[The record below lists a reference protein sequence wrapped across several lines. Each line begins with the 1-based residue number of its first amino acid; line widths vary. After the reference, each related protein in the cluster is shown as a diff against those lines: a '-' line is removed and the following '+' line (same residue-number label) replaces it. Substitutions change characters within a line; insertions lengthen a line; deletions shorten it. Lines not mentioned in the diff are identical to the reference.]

1 MNNIGKKAAGLV
13 VIWGISLLTVFGAA
27 TARTTLRGHVPAITS
42 QLTAISTLPATNRLS
57 LAIGLPLHNSVALD
71 DLITQLYDPH
81 STNFHKFLTPPEF
94 TARFGPTEQD
104 YVNVIQFAETNGL
117 QVKNRHSNRLVLDV
131 EGSAADIGRAF
142 GVNFHKYRH
151 PTEARDFFAPDAEP
165 SVPSGL
171 PVADMWGL
179 ENYNRPHPMAHLM
192 DQVNPVP
199 QNYNGSG
206 PGGNYRGRDFRNA
219 YAPGS
224 ALSGAGQIVAI
235 AEFDGYYTNDI
246 TSYESQAGYTNVPL
260 QTILVDGVTNT
271 PGYSGVANANFEVSL
286 DIEVAIA
293 MAPGLAKLI
302 VVEGNSPYDVF
313 NQIAASNKVR
323 QVSCSWSFGYGPTQN
338 WNGRNTTLDS
348 ILKQMVT
355 QGQSFFEASGDADA
369 YTGSQTFSSVSGP
382 IPTDSPYVV
391 SVGGTVLNMN
401 GTGASWS
408 SETTWNQGGNVGS
421 GGGVTGNYGIPSW
434 QAGISM
440 TTNNGSTVN
449 RNLPDV
455 ALTAS
460 AVAVVYNNG
469 SSAGAA
475 GTSCAA
481 PLWAGF
487 NALINQ
493 QAAANNATNTVG
505 FLNPAVYALATNSS
519 YATCF
524 HDITTGNN
532 IGNNTAGLYYATNG
546 YDLATGLG
554 TPNGTNLIN
563 ALAPKPGLLVQPAGL
578 TVTNGH
584 SATLTA
590 TPLGAPPL
598 AFQWQL
604 TGTNLPGATAAAL
617 TINPVGTNNAG
628 NYTLVITNA
637 YGAITSSV
645 AALTVV
651 FPPAI
656 TNQPASL
663 TVFGGSNAVFTV
675 AASGNTPLAYQ
686 WLKNGTNLAN
696 GTGIAGATTNVLTLT
711 AVTTNSSGNYTVII
725 TNLYGAA
732 TSSVAGLTVVLPPA
746 FTVSTVT
753 NRTLQCG
760 SNVVNLAVTV
770 SGTTPL
776 SYQWSLDAVP
786 VTNATNTTFSLT
798 NLTLPSHT
806 VSVTVTNLYGSV
818 TNTAALT
825 VQDTVAP
832 LVTLVGAN
840 PFYVELGNT
849 FTDPGA
855 VAYDTCAG
863 TVAVTVSGLVNT
875 NTVSTNT
882 LVYQADDGN
891 GNTNSITRTV
901 VVRDTSVPVI
911 QWSFTN
917 LVLAATTNCGALMP
931 NVTSTNNIIASD
943 ASDSLTITQNPTNQ
957 TFLSIGTNQV
967 IITVADPSGNKAYS
981 TNTIT
986 VMDESAPAM
995 VVQPQSRTNAVGTTA
1010 VFSAGATACSALGYQ
1025 WFFNGNPLT
1034 AATNS
1039 TLTQTNLDV
1048 TLAGNYFVVAAN
1060 LNGAATS
1067 SVASLTVIVPLA
1079 FTSTSVTNQTLQCGS
1094 NLVICS
1100 VTVTGTPPVSYQWS
1114 LDAVPVTNATN
1125 TTFALTN
1132 LTLPSHTVSVTA
1144 ANPYASVTSNAVLTV
1159 QDTQPPLISLVGGNP
1174 FYVDLGNP
1182 YIDPGAV
1189 AYDTCAGTVAVTVS
1203 GVVNTNSLGTNTVT
1217 YRADDGNGN
1226 TNTVTRTVIV
1236 QDTNTPVVL
1245 WSFTNLVL
1253 AATTNCEAVMPD
1265 VTGTNSV
1272 IASNADGDL
1281 VISQSPTNQ
1290 TFLPIGTN
1298 QVIIT
1303 VADIAGST
1311 VYSTNTIVVVDE
1323 TAPIMVVPPQNL
1335 TNMVGSTAV
1344 FNAGAAACTPPGYQ
1358 WYFDNNPLSGATN
1371 STLTET
1377 NVSLTLAGNYF
1388 VVATAAGGA
1397 TTSAVVTLTV
1407 NLAAATVTPA
1417 SSVNPAGFN
1426 DSVTFTA
1433 TVNPTNAT
1441 GAIQFLTNGVTF
1453 DTEPLAAGLAM
1464 STNTTTLPR
1473 GTNWITVIYSGD
1485 ANDLAATNLL
1495 AQIVTNHPPVG
1506 ATMTY
1511 SYGAG
1516 TVLTIALTNLSAQWS
1531 DVDGD
1536 TVSLAA
1542 ISPSTNG
1549 VTVTNTAGTLTYAN
1563 PNNVND
1569 QFTCTLTDGWGGTNY
1584 QIVNLTVLLPA
1595 ISNITSNPDGSLT
1608 LQFAGS
1614 PGNTYVLEATGTL
1627 SPSNWQPVSTN
1638 TLDVTGTLNFSL
1650 TPDTNTTQSFYRLR
1664 LTP

>member
-1 MNNIGKKAAGLV
+1 MYIIGKKAAGLV
-13 VIWGISLLTVFGAA
+13 VIWGMSLLTVFGA
-27 TARTTLRGHVPAITS
+27 TTVRTTLRGHVPAITS
-42 QLTAISTLPATNRLS
+42 QLTPTGTLPATNRLN
-57 LAIGLPLHNSVALD
+57 LAIGLPLHNTAALD
-71 DLITQLYDPH
+71 DLITQLYDPR

-94 TARFGPTEQD
+94 STRFGPTEQD
-104 YVNVIQFAETNGL
+104 YANVIQFAETNGL

-131 EGSAADIGRAF
+131 AGSAADIGRAF
-142 GVNFHKYRH
+142 GINIQTYRH
-151 PTEARDFFAPDAEP
+151 PTEARDFYAPAAEP
-165 SVPSGL
+165 SVPTGL

-192 DQVNPVP
+192 AQGNPLP

-219 YAPGS
+219 YAPGT
-224 ALSGAGQIVAI
+224 ALSGVGQIVAI

-246 TSYESQAGYTNVPL
+246 TSYESLAGYTNVPL
-260 QTILVDGVTNT
+260 QTILLNSVSGT

-293 MAPGLAKLI
+293 MAPGLAKVL

-313 NQIAASNKVR
+313 NQIAASNAVR

-338 WNGRNTTLDS
+338 WKGFNTTLDS

-369 YTGSQTFSSVSGP
+369 YTGSQAFSSGSGP

-391 SVGGTVLNMN
+391 SVGGTVLNMS

-434 QAGISM
+434 QTGISM
-440 TTNNGSTVN
+440 TTNNGSTSN

-455 ALTAS
+455 SLTAS

-469 SSAGAA
+469 TSAGAA

-493 QAAANNATNTVG
+493 QAAAHNATNNVG

-532 IGNNTAGLYYATNG
+532 IGSNTAGLYYATNG

-563 ALAPKPGLLVQPAGL
+563 ALAPKPGLLTQPAGL

-598 AFQWQL
+598 AFQWRL

-617 TINPVGTNNAG
+617 TINPAGTNNAG
-628 NYTLVITNA
+628 NYTLVITNL

-656 TNQPASL
+656 TTQPAGL

-675 AASGNTPLAYQ
+675 AATGNTPLAYQ

-711 AVTTNSSGNYTVII
+711 GVTTNSSGNYTVVI
-725 TNLYGAA
+725 TNLYGAV
-732 TSSVAGLTVVLPPA
+732 TSSVASLTVALPPA
-746 FTVSTVT
+746 FTVTTVT

-776 SYQWSLDAVP
+776 NYQWSLDAVP

-818 TNTAALT
+818 TGNAVLT

-832 LVTLVGAN
+832 LVSLVGAN
-840 PFYVELGNT
+840 PFYVELGNP

-891 GNTNSITRTV
+891 GNTNSLTRTV
-901 VVRDTSVPVI
+901 IVRDTSVPVI

-931 NVTSTNNIIASD
+931 NVTGTNGIIASD
-943 ASDSLTITQNPTNQ
+943 ASESLTITQNPTNQ
-957 TFLSIGTNQV
+957 AFLSIGTNQV
-967 IITVADPSGNKAYS
+967 IITVADPSGNTAYS

-986 VMDESAPAM
+986 VADESTPVM
-995 VVQPQSRTNAVGTTA
+995 VVQPQSHTNAVGSTA

-1039 TLTQTNLDV
+1039 TLTQSNLDI
-1048 TLAGNYFVVAAN
+1048 TLAGNYFVVASN

-1067 SVASLTVIVPLA
+1067 SVASLTVVVPLA
-1079 FTSTSVTNQTLQCGS
+1079 FTGTSVTNQTLQCGS

-1100 VTVTGTPPVSYQWS
+1100 VTITGTPPVSYQWS
-1114 LDAVPVTNATN
+1114 LDAAPVTGATN
-1125 TTFALTN
+1125 TTFSLTN
-1132 LTLPSHTVSVTA
+1132 LTLPGHTVSVTVT
-1144 ANPYASVTSNAVLTV
+1144 NPYASVTSNAVLTV
-1159 QDTQPPLISLVGGNP
+1159 ADTQPPLLSLVGGNP
-1174 FYVDLGNP
+1174 FYVDLGNT
-1182 YIDPGAV
+1182 YSDPGAV

-1203 GVVNTNSLGTNTVT
+1203 GVVNTNCVGTNTVT
-1217 YRADDGNGN
+1217 YQADDGNGN

-1236 QDTNTPVVL
+1236 QDTNAPVVL

-1253 AATTNCEAVMPD
+1253 AANTNCGVLMPD
-1265 VTGTNSV
+1265 VTGTNSI

-1303 VADIAGST
+1303 VADLAGST

-1323 TAPIMVVPPQNL
+1323 TAPVLVVQPQSL
-1335 TNMVGSTAV
+1335 TNTVGSTAV
-1344 FNAGAAACTPPGYQ
+1344 FSAGATACSPLAYQ
-1358 WYFDNNPLSGATN
+1358 WYFNNNPLSTATN
-1371 STLTET
+1371 GTFTQSNLD
-1377 NVSLTLAGNYF
+1377 LTLAGNYF

-1397 TTSAVVTLTV
+1397 TTSTVVTLTV
-1407 NLAAATVTPA
+1407 NLVAATVTPA
-1417 SSVNPAGFN
+1417 SSANPAGFN
-1426 DSVTFTA
+1426 GSVTFTA

-1441 GAIQFLTNGVTF
+1441 GSIQFLTNGVTF
-1453 DTEPLAAGLAM
+1453 DTEPLAAGLAA
-1464 STNTTTLPR
+1464 STNTASLPR
-1473 GTNWITVIYSGD
+1473 GTNWITVIYAGD
-1485 ANDLAATNLL
+1485 VNDLAATNIL

-1506 ATMTY
+1506 ATMAY

-1516 TVLTIALTNLSAQWS
+1516 TVLTIALTNLSAHWS

-1536 TVSLAA
+1536 TISLAA

-1584 QIVNLTVLLPA
+1584 QTVNLTVILPA
-1595 ISNITSNPDGSLT
+1595 ISHITSHPDGSLT

-1627 SPSNWQPVSTN
+1627 SPGNWQPVSTN

-1650 TPDTNTTQSFYRLR
+1650 TPDTNTSQSFYRLR